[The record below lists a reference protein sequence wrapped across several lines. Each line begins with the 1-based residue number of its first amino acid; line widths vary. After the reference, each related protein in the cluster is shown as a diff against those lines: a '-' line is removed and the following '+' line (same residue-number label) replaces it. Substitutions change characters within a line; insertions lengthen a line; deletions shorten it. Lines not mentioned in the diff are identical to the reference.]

1 MTMGK
6 RSAARERHPA
16 ALDGESGTGRVRA
29 ARGRVGT
36 RGRQGTI
43 DRSFFSWEKK
53 YRVSF
58 GWPSLACLVS
68 WCSTNARSIEDAA
81 IRISILHVFCLLV
94 F

>member
-43 DRSFFSWEKK
+43 DRSFFSWEKNTTSALDGLLWPVWFRGVVQT
-53 YRVSF
+53 RV
-58 GWPSLACLVS
+58 L
-68 WCSTNARSIEDAA
+68 
-81 IRISILHVFCLLV
+81 
-94 F
+94 